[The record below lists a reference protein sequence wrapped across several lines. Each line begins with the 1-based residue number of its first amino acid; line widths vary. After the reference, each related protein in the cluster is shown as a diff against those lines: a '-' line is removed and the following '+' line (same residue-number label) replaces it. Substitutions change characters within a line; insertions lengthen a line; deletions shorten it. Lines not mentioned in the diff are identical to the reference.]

1 MTSNFSKHFCF
12 TNPSVI
18 LWSLD
23 LVQNPHLHE
32 CCGIFSWTQAHWQDL
47 FSFRACSDPAAL
59 TILCNLFCSCLG
71 KSLTSQRR
79 SCRPV
84 RHLFLLYTCS
94 SSSIIRPAHSALM
107 DSALADVSCAGK
119 ALPGTVQKLGMCC
132 ALTSVAGLARS
143 FCTGRIYPGVRHPAG
158 IYQGSCSSAWF
169 CGWAGSEGQ
178 IPHGTAV
185 ILLLTPSR
193 LAPARHLPG
202 SCFAGLE
209 FSSWKMCW
217 GVEEKEFGIYGA
229 LKTECSFSR
238 EDFRIG
244 FGEGSK
250 ELVER

>member
-47 FSFRACSDPAAL
+47 FSFQACSDPAAL

-158 IYQGSCSSAWF
+158 FHQGSCSSAWF
-169 CGWAGSEGQ
+169 CWWAGRTDPTWHSGDPPADAKQ
-178 IPHGTAV
+178 VGSSPAPPWQ
-185 ILLLTPSR
+185 LLCRAWIQLMENVLGSGR
-193 LAPARHLPG
+193 KGVWHLR
-202 SCFAGLE
+202 GLE
-209 FSSWKMCW
+209 NRMLFFT
-217 GVEEKEFGIYGA
+217 G
-229 LKTECSFSR
+229 
-238 EDFRIG
+238 G
-244 FGEGSK
+244 F
-250 ELVER
+250 